1 MSIRYR
7 IWTLGT
13 LALALSAAFAQ
24 DNATPPAATVQDNGQ
39 QPAAPAPA
47 YGQDNSVSPM
57 SENPPISALDQPGLE
72 PHAAPLSY
80 LQPGADFTESA
91 DSDVGNLP
99 GTSGLHSVTRA
110 LGRLTLEKLWQNYD
124 LALEYLG
131 GAAYYN
137 TRGLGFKQ
145 VQEFNVNQ
153 KINWKRG
160 SLSARDSFSYLPEGN
175 FGGAYGS
182 FNSTGQVLGGFGVNP
197 VFNGG
202 VIFGNLGNVP
212 RIMNLSLVEV
222 IENLSP
228 KSAVTASGGYGLV
241 HYTGG
246 NASLDPIPFI
256 GSAEVSGQVGYDR
269 VLGRHDQAAVSYG
282 YQGFSFSF
290 PSITP
295 GEHAGLSFHTHVLQ
309 LMWGHRISGRMDFIV
324 GAGPQLTVLSESSPL
339 GASSTDVRLTGA
351 GQASLRYRFPKTNLH
366 LSYERYTTSGSGI
379 FPGANSD
386 IGRVSVSRPLTRVW
400 SFFADGGYAHNSRL
414 QPGGGTT
421 ALTYAYE
428 FAGLGVHRQLGREFR
443 VFGSYEFNYLT
454 FDHSFCS
461 VPGAPCNRVSQRH
474 VVTIGLDWTPRPIR
488 LD

>member
-1 MSIRYR
+1 MA
-7 IWTLGT
+7 TLS
-13 LALALSAAFAQ
+13 LAVSAAFGQ
-24 DNATPPAATVQDNGQ
+24 DNTTPPAPQDNGQ

-47 YGQDNSVSPM
+47 YVSPM

-91 DSDVGNLP
+91 DSDFGNLP
-99 GTSGLHSVTRA
+99 GTTGVHSVTRA

-124 LALEYLG
+124 LALEYVG
-131 GAAYYN
+131 GGAYYN

-182 FNSTGQVLGGFGVNP
+182 FGSTGQALGGFGANP

-202 VIFGNLGNVP
+202 TIIGSLGNVP

-269 VLGRHDQAAVSYG
+269 ILGPHDQAAITYG

-290 PSITP
+290 PSVIQ
-295 GEHAGLSFHTHVLQ
+295 GQRSGLSFHTHVMQ
-309 LMWGHRISGRMDFIV
+309 LMWGHRISGRMDFLV
-324 GAGPQLTVLSESSPL
+324 GAGPQFTVLSASSPF
-339 GASSTDVRLTGA
+339 GPSNTDVRLTAA
-351 GQASLRYRFPKTNLH
+351 GQASLRYRFSKTNLA
-366 LSYERYTTSGSGI
+366 LSYERFTTSGSGI
-379 FPGANSD
+379 FPGATSD
-386 IGRVSVSRPLTRVW
+386 IGRVRVNRPLTRVW
-400 SFFADGGYAHNSRL
+400 SAFADGGYAHNSRL

-421 ALTYAYE
+421 ALTYSYD
-428 FAGLGVHRQLGREFR
+428 FFGLGAHRQLGRDFR
-443 VFGSYEFNYLT
+443 LFGSYEFNYLT
-454 FDHSFCS
+454 FDQSFCS
-461 VPGAPCNRVSQRH
+461 VPGAPCNRISRRH

-488 LD
+488 ID